1 MGGRRKHR
9 PALTDI
15 KVKEPRSEVCC
26 WFCGNTLNVPPKKY
40 DGLCMS
46 CWYDFHE
53 DDIVL
58 ELFAK
63 EVPA

>member
-1 MGGRRKHR
+1 MNKRRKNA
-9 PALTDI
+9 PALATLA
-15 KVKEPRSEVCC
+15 PANPHSTVCC